1 MKLASPTL
9 RRIVAVL
16 ALTAASTSAFAQ
28 SADYRRG
35 YDDGYAA
42 GQRDSRGD
50 RGDRGDRGRD
60 WDVRIEQADYG
71 SSRGMCNARRA
82 VRDIVERGGNSIP
95 VGNQLCGDPAVST
108 QKRLTVVY
116 RCGNSQPVRVSASEG
131 ETLRLGCRR

>member
-1 MKLASPTL
+1 MKLASPTI

-50 RGDRGDRGRD
+50 RGDRGRD
-60 WDVRIEQADYG
+60 WGVRVEQADYG

-82 VRDIVERGGNSIP
+82 VRDIIERGGDIIP

-116 RCGNSQPVRVSASEG
+116 RCGNSEPVRVSAREN
-131 ETLRLGCRR
+131 ENLRLSCRR